1 LGLHGSWPRNLAV
14 VGALLFAAP
23 PAVGQVLR
31 GTVLDSA
38 SGQPVS
44 RAHVVV
50 LVGAGAAVG
59 TAVTAAD
66 GGFTFRLPS
75 AGEYMIRISRIGH
88 LTRITPPISVTSTV
102 GASVEIRVSAS
113 PVTLDTLTVRAVSVP
128 FERQIPFLVDAGF
141 YERRRKGFGHFL
153 TRAEIEKHDA
163 LFMTDA
169 LRGLSGVNIVCSTQR
184 MVCDFFVPGART
196 MFLGKVCFPSV
207 VRDGVVLRV
216 GGTAG
221 GTLVDDLLNPFNIE
235 AVEVY
240 PSPAGVPV
248 QYAGYLSPCGVII
261 AWTRR

>member
-1 LGLHGSWPRNLAV
+1 MHGSWPRNLAV

-59 TAVTAAD
+59 DAVTAAD

-141 YERRRKGFGHFL
+141 YERRRKGFGSFL
-153 TRAEIEKHDA
+153 TRAEIEDYDA
-163 LFMTDA
+163 LRITDA
-169 LRGLSGVNIVCSTQR
+169 LRWLWGVHIVC
-184 MVCDFFVPGART
+184 GART
-196 MFLGKVCFPSV
+196 CEMLAPAAKTMFIRGICLPSV
-207 VRDGVVLRV
+207 VLDGVVLRV
-216 GGTAG
+216 GGSRGNPVGA
-221 GTLVDDLLNPFNIE
+221 LDDLLNPFNIE
-235 AVEVY
+235 ALEVY

-248 QYAGYLSPCGVII
+248 QYSGYMSPCGAII
-261 AWTRR
+261 AWSRR